1 MSCPSDSRQVSRRCC
16 YQPVR
21 RARRRVVTLGLV
33 GVLALALILAPGTAD
48 ADVTVF
54 TGVNFTP
61 SNRAARGFA
70 AGLSLLVLGFEFE
83 YSSTIEDELLG
94 APSLRTGMFN
104 VLVQTP
110 VPLAGLQFYGTIGGG
125 IYRERLV
132 GLQETNVGMNFGG
145 GVKIALAGPF
155 RARIDYRVFNLRGQ
169 PLIAKPRRIYFGLN
183 VAF

>member
-1 MSCPSDSRQVSRRCC
+1 MRTPIRRLVG
-16 YQPVR
+16 P
-21 RARRRVVTLGLV
+21 GLV
-33 GVLALALILAPGTAD
+33 VFLALALAPGTAD

-54 TGVNFTP
+54 AGVNSTP

-94 APSLRTGMFN
+94 APSLQTGMFN
-104 VLVQTP
+104 VQVQTP
-110 VPLAGLQFYGTIGGG
+110 VPLAGLQFYGTTGGG

-155 RARIDYRVFNLRGQ
+155 RARIDYRVFSLRGQ
-169 PLIAKPRRIYFGLN
+169 PLVAKPQRVYFGLN